1 MAMINAATTV
11 YVVADSSKIDK
22 VSMFALPCDWSHI
35 NYLIT
40 DAGISPTAVQAF
52 EKLGVKVLI
61 AGA

>member
-1 MAMINAATTV
+1 
-11 YVVADSSKIDK
+11 VVADSSKIDK